1 MKDQLDRINALHL
14 WDFELARNEGGVVLI
29 LGSNDFTYYH
39 DLEAEFRGVAFC
51 DLPAR
56 FAHAEFR
63 LGADGVVWVWAEP
76 VLDATEREYEIQAA
90 ELEVRIGKVFHY
102 KR

>member
-1 MKDQLDRINALHL
+1 MQEQLDQINALHL
-14 WDFELARNEGGVVLI
+14 WDFEVAKNADGVVLI

-39 DLEAEFRGVAFC
+39 YLEAEFRGVAFC

-63 LGADGVVWVWAEP
+63 LGKDGVVWVKAEP
-76 VLDATEREYEIQAA
+76 VLDAAEREYEIQAS
-90 ELEVRIGKVFHY
+90 ELEVRIGKVFY
-102 KR
+102 YRR